1 VIRAA
6 VIMLFAAVAV
16 PAAAQS
22 LPLVPTTP
30 PPEAPA
36 RYPRLQP
43 IPWFYRGI
51 DMQRQ
56 NVALNGRKNAI
67 RDEQL
72 RGETPSLQPRPLSG
86 ANNW

>member
-1 VIRAA
+1 MRGALLI
-6 VIMLFAAVAV
+6 FALSIAV

-22 LPLVPTTP
+22 LPLVPTAP
-30 PPEAPA
+30 RAPEAV

-56 NVALNGRKNAI
+56 NVGLNGRKNAL
-67 RDEQL
+67 RTEQMHA
-72 RGETPSLQPRPLSG
+72 GPKDVHTWDDRPLSE
-86 ANNW
+86 W

>member
-1 VIRAA
+1 MIRAA
-6 VIMLFAAVAV
+6 VIMLFAAAAV

-36 RYPRLQP
+36 RYPRLQQ

-56 NVALNGRKNAI
+56 NAALNGRKNAT

-72 RGETPSLQPRPLSG
+72 RGELPTLQPRPLSG
-86 ANNW
+86 GTNW